1 MPAAD
6 SRCTVRMDRSI
17 LSHDAVTC
25 GGSPEV
31 NSTAF
36 DAQPPDLPPVCL
48 VDTGFAVLC
57 QLAPHRRPHHP
68 VLVHRLAPLIHASFR
83 PRLTTTPLRF
93 SSPSPPPGWA
103 GDFHPL
109 AVEHVR
115 HTKENPGSFEPGFS
129 FVQPLPLEDELQRE
143 LQDTRVVGC
152 PRAQEVIRVVDVVDA
167 TCVSGIPGGSIA
179 TYLAS
184 PAGFVTIVTG

>member
-6 SRCTVRMDRSI
+6 SRPTFRMNRSI

-31 NSTAF
+31 SSTAF

-68 VLVHRLAPLIHASFR
+68 VLVHRLASLIHASFR
-83 PRLTTTPLRF
+83 PRLATTPLRF
-93 SSPSPPPGWA
+93 SSPSPPPGRA

-115 HTKENPGSFEPGFS
+115 HTKREPQARLAARMGADKLLGSDLDSGRFFS
-129 FVQPLPLEDELQRE
+129 QRCDVLTPLRSGCNDSHLLP
-143 LQDTRVVGC
+143 VVWKFTSAFQTGD
-152 PRAQEVIRVVDVVDA
+152 IG
-167 TCVSGIPGGSIA
+167 SG
-179 TYLAS
+179 
-184 PAGFVTIVTG
+184 